1 MSSTFRLSS
10 PVPAKPHQRAYWI
23 QSTAPHGP
31 DTTGPL
37 KDDLTTS
44 TAIIGGGMTGLWT
57 AWRMLELDP
66 AADVTI
72 LEADFCGSGAS
83 GRNGG
88 QVHSWFSSLAY
99 LRAVVG
105 KREAIHLARQTDA
118 AITELNELQASG
130 TIDMDLRLDGWILGA
145 SSKAQEG
152 GWDDSI
158 RLAAEHGETPFREL
172 DAAELKARTG
182 SSSAYQGMVEDH
194 AGTMNPYKLAR
205 GLRRLLIERGVRIVE
220 HTPVT
225 EIRGG
230 SPVRLVTPHATV
242 TADKVLVAT
251 NAWAGAIPE
260 INRYMYA
267 VDGQV
272 MVTEPIPERLD
283 ALGWTGGESIADGQM
298 QVLYFQRTVDGRVL
312 LGQGS
317 GLPIYR
323 ANLGERNNQNPA
335 LVPPVIK
342 ELHRMYPELSDVKID
357 YSWVGPI
364 DIAATHLPML
374 GTLKSNP
381 NIFYCVGWSGTALAQ
396 IPVVARTLA
405 SRLLG
410 IDDEWSKSRLFNQEK
425 RQRIFPEPLRYLGA
439 TLVRLAVIRRV
450 RLELNNKKVDPLTR
464 FLVSLMPRYR
474 APGKVAAD

>member
-1 MSSTFRLSS
+1 MSSTFCLST
-10 PVPAKPHQRAYWI
+10 PVPAKPGQRAFWI
-23 QSTAPHGP
+23 QSSAPDGP
-31 DTTGPL
+31 ATTGPL
-37 KDDLTTS
+37 TEDLTTS
-44 TAIIGGGMTGLWT
+44 TAIIGGGMSGLWT

-66 AADVTI
+66 NADITI

-88 QVHSWFSSLAY
+88 QVHSWFSSLGY

-105 KREAIHLARQTDA
+105 KKEAIHLARQTAA
-118 AITELNELQASG
+118 AISELEELQSNG

-145 SSKAQEG
+145 SSTAQEG
-152 GWDDSI
+152 AWADSL
-158 RLAAEHGETPFREL
+158 RLTAEHGETPFREL

-182 SSSAYQGMVEDH
+182 STSAYLGMVEDH
-194 AGTMNPYKLAR
+194 AGTMNPFKLAQ
-205 GLRRLLIERGVRIVE
+205 GLRRLLIERGVRIFE
-220 HTPVT
+220 HTPVS

-230 SPVRLVTPHATV
+230 SPAQLVTPRATV

-251 NAWAGAIPE
+251 NAWAGSIPE

-272 MVTEPIPERLD
+272 TVTEPIPERLD
-283 ALGWTGGESIADGQM
+283 ELGWTGGEAIADGQM

-317 GLPIYR
+317 GLPIYKAR
-323 ANLGERNNQNPA
+323 LGEGNNQNPK

-342 ELHRMYPELSDVKID
+342 ELHRMYPELADVKID
-357 YSWVGPI
+357 YDWVGPI

-374 GTLKSNP
+374 GTLRGNP
-381 NIFYCVGWSGTALAQ
+381 NIYYCVGWSGTALAQ

-410 IDDEWSKSRLFNQEK
+410 VDDEWSRSRLFDQQK
-425 RQRIFPEPLRYLGA
+425 RQRIFPEPLRYIGA
-439 TLVRLAVIRRV
+439 TVVRLAVIRRV
-450 RLELNNKKVDPLTR
+450 RLELNNRKVDPVTR